1 MKVFHI
7 ERDWKTV
14 ENYEGREENY
24 LRDLESFWRVIK
36 NENTWACGRLGQQFC
51 LFCASSLPLC
61 FIMMDTPKDGDLV
74 FHEWTLKIVL
84 CGFVYVL

>member
-61 FIMMDTPKDGDLV
+61 IIMMDTPKDCDLV